1 MTSILVAFSVC
12 ADDFRRL
19 NEEIAGAKLAAA
31 IFGYADATSG
41 IGGERSPGAGK
52 DHP

>member
-1 MTSILVAFSVC
+1 MTSILVAFSIC
-12 ADDFRRL
+12 ADYFRRL
-19 NEEIAGAKLAAA
+19 NEEIAGAKLVA

-41 IGGERSPGAGK
+41 IGDERSPEAGK